1 LRVLRL
7 LLVTITMTLFGLGS
21 GYFLWGARVARLTE
35 TVNGL
40 TLEIDTM
47 RERLAKPQDLPGGRA
62 SDELRVINES
72 VAAFRQEL
80 AEQKILIQQNT
91 AAATPADIAEA
102 QADLRKL
109 RDELATCIADKNDFE
124 MRCGGNK
131 PVIPGYAP
139 SAPSYVPVPVAPP
152 SPTPGLRPST
162 PPPPPAD
169 PRINDLSDPRF

>member
-1 LRVLRL
+1 VLRL

-35 TVNGL
+35 TINGL

-47 RERLAKPQDLPGGRA
+47 RERLVKPQDLPGGRA
-62 SDELRVINES
+62 ADELRVINES
-72 VAAFRQEL
+72 MAAFRQEL

-91 AAATPADIAEA
+91 AAATPANIAEV
-102 QADLRKL
+102 QSDLRKV

-139 SAPSYVPVPVAPP
+139 SAPSYVPVPSTPEPP
-152 SPTPGLRPST
+152 LGYRPSA
-162 PPPPPAD
+162 PPPPPAPA
-169 PRINDLSDPRF
+169 PRLNDLSDPRF